1 MIYKTK
7 RKTILM
13 VESLINWAEVSK
25 FLTNGGDRIRK
36 NRIPKAHEKRI
47 EELLILLQAWK
58 DDKKLFSEAQLSNA
72 LNNIDTKT
80 IILVEMGIL
89 NP

>member
-7 RKTILM
+7 RKTIST
-13 VESLINWAEVSK
+13 VENLINWAEVSK

-47 EELLILLQAWK
+47 EELLTLLQAWK

>member
-7 RKTILM
+7 RKTIST

-47 EELLILLQAWK
+47 EELLTLLQAWK